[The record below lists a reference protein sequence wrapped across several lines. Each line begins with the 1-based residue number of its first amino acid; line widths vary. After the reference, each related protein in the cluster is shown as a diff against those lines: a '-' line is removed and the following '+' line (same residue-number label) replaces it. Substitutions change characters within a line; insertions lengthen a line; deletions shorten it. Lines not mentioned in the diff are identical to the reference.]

1 MAGVGINQ
9 AKVVFEIPFP
19 MITRGL
25 LADINVSN
33 AVWICDGGQ
42 TEINGSGDLGVHLNQ
57 DEKKLLLDNQQKC
70 VHQKLKNRGVFFKS
84 HPVSKIDLSISI
96 CLKFSEKDSQNGS

>member
-25 LADINVSN
+25 LADINVSK
-33 AVWICDGGQ
+33 AVLICVDGQ
-42 TEINGSGDLGVHLNQ
+42 TEINGSGDLGVHLNK
-57 DEKKLLLDNQQKC
+57 DEKKLLLDN
-70 VHQKLKNRGVFFKS
+70 HQN
-84 HPVSKIDLSISI
+84 I
-96 CLKFSEKDSQNGS
+96 KDRL